1 MGNAA
6 MKCVLHGAPTVR
18 IMRTDG
24 KIVEYDQPILASKVM
39 KQHADHLVVHCTPGE
54 KKPSGSGQRR
64 SKLTIMRSDQML
76 VLGQAY
82 LLYPIPPQYRSSLV
96 KSQCCTLSADVKEDA
111 SEQEGR
117 LVKGSFRSLAMRLRN
132 QKKHLNMLTKGA
144 KKVGDANEGAA
155 PLLKISPPTPSFQ
168 MFNYSSRDTW
178 ESSLHG
184 FWFAR
189 GIRWSFPGMN
199 RTKRPVELVSPQGKD
214 RIWDSRA
221 VSVPAIIAP
230 EQTSCANVECDSI
243 FRLSPV
249 RAMVLNW
256 TPGDTAFRRQHEFP
270 FRVAY
275 I

>member
-1 MGNAA
+1 MLVISVVFGGGGGGGGSLFRRVDLWRSRMGNAA
-6 MKCVLHGAPTVR
+6 MKCMLNGAPTVR
-18 IMRTDG
+18 VMRTDG

-54 KKPSGSGQRR
+54 KKGEKKLSSSGQRR

-144 KKVGDANEGAA
+144 RKVGDANDGAA
-155 PLLKISPPTPSFQ
+155 LLKISPPTPSFQ
-168 MFNYSSRDTW
+168 NL
-178 ESSLHG
+178 ESDSEDFSATFDESGQRLHAAPVNDS
-184 FWFAR
+184 AR
-189 GIRWSFPGMN
+189 ESPSH
-199 RTKRPVELVSPQGKD
+199 PVSAQ
-214 RIWDSRA
+214 A
-221 VSVPAIIAP
+221 
-230 EQTSCANVECDSI
+230 
-243 FRLSPV
+243 
-249 RAMVLNW
+249 
-256 TPGDTAFRRQHEFP
+256 
-270 FRVAY
+270 
-275 I
+275 